1 MGEFVEFV
9 RYVLTYEAGLY
20 VWITIFSAVIL
31 IFITYACFNL
41 HRNYKERKMAKRQ
54 TAVRIIKPRNSD
66 NLKNDNT
73 NEDMENEEDANNAI
87 KMQSFTEIEESSK
100 YLFEALA
107 KHKTNR
113 NRAVNHSE
121 SAVDPTQD
129 DYSLKFEPWTPK
141 DQARMNSKQA
151 ILGWLPKGLSESKV
165 ELHEIEVIETYA

>member
-1 MGEFVEFV
+1 
-9 RYVLTYEAGLY
+9 
-20 VWITIFSAVIL
+20 
-31 IFITYACFNL
+31 
-41 HRNYKERKMAKRQ
+41 MAKRQ
-54 TAVRIIKPRNSD
+54 TAVRIIKSRNRG
-66 NLKNDNT
+66 NLKDDNT
-73 NEDMENEEDANNAI
+73 NEDIENEEDANAI
-87 KMQSFTEIEESSK
+87 KMQSFTEIEQSSK

-141 DQARMNSKQA
+141 DQARMKSKQA

-165 ELHEIEVIETYA
+165 ELHKIEVVESYA

>member
-1 MGEFVEFV
+1 
-9 RYVLTYEAGLY
+9 
-20 VWITIFSAVIL
+20 
-31 IFITYACFNL
+31 
-41 HRNYKERKMAKRQ
+41 MAKRQ
-54 TAVRIIKPRNSD
+54 TAVRIIKSRNRD
-66 NLKNDNT
+66 NLKSDIT
-73 NEDMENEEDANNAI
+73 NEDMENEPDANAI

-121 SAVDPTQD
+121 SAVDPTQT

-141 DQARMNSKQA
+141 DQARMKSKQA

-165 ELHEIEVIETYA
+165 ELHEIAVVETYA

>member
-1 MGEFVEFV
+1 MGEFVKFV

-54 TAVRIIKPRNSD
+54 TAVRIIKSRNRG
-66 NLKNDNT
+66 NLKDDNT
-73 NEDMENEEDANNAI
+73 NEDIENEEDANAI
-87 KMQSFTEIEESSK
+87 KMQSFTEIEQSSK

-113 NRAVNHSE
+113 NRGINYSE
-121 SAVDPTQD
+121 SGVDDPTQD
-129 DYSLKFEPWTPK
+129 NYGLKFEPWTPK
-141 DQARMNSKQA
+141 DKARMKSKQA

-165 ELHEIEVIETYA
+165 ELHKIEVVESYA